1 VPLAGTIGGGLILA
15 GTNPPRSCRRGGRGW
30 HCWVLVAAVF
40 SGAANLAVAASLSVV
55 LSDDSE
61 PYQEA
66 YESIRA
72 RLEGQGHHV
81 SRVYSDRLD
90 SRVLDDERLV
100 VAVGVHAA
108 ESLIPLA
115 SRPPVLAILVP
126 RDWYLKTGR
135 PALTEGGRQTASAI
149 YIDQPFERQ
158 AQLIHQA
165 FPDIKRVG
173 LILGVKQAALLD
185 EVETAMRGQGL
196 TLIRETIST
205 QRALIST
212 LEKVLSSS
220 DVLLALPDPEAFNRT
235 TAQSIFLTSYRYRDP
250 VLGYSRS
257 LTRAGALLSL
267 HSSPAQVGRQAAEW
281 IASALQD
288 SPVRLPAASHPAYF
302 SVSVNDQVARSLG
315 WVLPAEDELV
325 RKLGGEP

>member
-1 VPLAGTIGGGLILA
+1 MPLAGTIGGGLILA

-40 SGAANLAVAASLSVV
+40 SGAANLAVAASLSV
-55 LSDDSE
+55 
-61 PYQEA
+61 
-66 YESIRA
+66 
-72 RLEGQGHHV
+72 
-81 SRVYSDRLD
+81 
-90 SRVLDDERLV
+90 
-100 VAVGVHAA
+100 
-108 ESLIPLA
+108 
-115 SRPPVLAILVP
+115 
-126 RDWYLKTGR
+126 
-135 PALTEGGRQTASAI
+135 
-149 YIDQPFERQ
+149 
-158 AQLIHQA
+158 
-165 FPDIKRVG
+165 
-173 LILGVKQAALLD
+173 
-185 EVETAMRGQGL
+185 

-257 LTRAGALLSL
+257 LTRAGARLSL